1 MKVRGVKD
9 NYAVGEVGVNE
20 EGWGLG
26 KRIRDDQMVTVR
38 VVWGLLK

>member
-9 NYAVGEVGVNE
+9 NYAVGGVGVNE